1 MNKTKEELDA
11 LKNELESL
19 NARVREL
26 NEDELKA
33 VTGGSGGEE
42 TRKIGGYN
50 FSGHVPADNVVVGRD
65 YYFTVDGNDNWYRG
79 TVIEIKEESHYL
91 FWTKRLYLIRLTDTN
106 GYGASGTWQLAS
118 TDVTAYTNMVRTW
131 Y

>member
-1 MNKTKEELDA
+1 MKKTKEELNL
-11 LKNELESL
+11 LKQELENL
-19 NARVREL
+19 DAKIREL
-26 NEDELKA
+26 DEDELKT

-50 FSGHVPADNVVVGRD
+50 FSGHVPADNVVLNND
-65 YYFTVDGNDNWYRG
+65 YYFTVDGEDKWYRG
-79 TVIEIKEESHYL
+79 TVIEIKEESY
-91 FWTKRLYLIRLTDTN
+91 FIFFTKRLFLLRLTDIN